1 MKRLLGG
8 VATVLAVST
17 AIGLYIN
24 SSSEEDLNRKS
35 VKATSIPKVEVI
47 EAKTIDYNSLE
58 ELQTELPI
66 AVRGIKT
73 NEKETKLQ
81 YSKIDNSLI
90 GGHTVSNFKITEV
103 LQNNNEASQIEVG
116 NTIPVM
122 EYSFFDEESDTT
134 YTYNGYVNMKE
145 NEEYI
150 LFLLPEE
157 EQTFPVGSISI
168 GKIPVENSTEVEIYQ
183 EDFEANN
190 DTEMVDDYT
199 EEAIENMEK
208 VYEEVRAEYVE

>member
-8 VATVLAVST
+8 VAAVLAVST

-24 SSSEEDLNRKS
+24 SSSEEEPNK
-35 VKATSIPKVEVI
+35 KTIEATSKPKITVI
-47 EAKTIDYNSLE
+47 EAKTIDYSSLE

-66 AVRGIKT
+66 AVKGIKT
-73 NEKETKLQ
+73 DEKKTELQ
-81 YSKIDNSLI
+81 YSKVDNSLI

-103 LQNNNEASQIEVG
+103 LQNNNEAAEIKVG
-116 NTIPVM
+116 NNIPVM
-122 EYSFFDEESDTT
+122 EYSFLDKESDTT
-134 YTYNGYVNMKE
+134 YTYNGYANMRE

-150 LFLLPEE
+150 LFLLPKEE
-157 EQTFPVGSISI
+157 EVFPIGSTSI
-168 GKIPVENSTEVEIYQ
+168 GKIPVEKSTEVEIYK

-190 DTEMVDDYT
+190 DNVDDT
-199 EEAIENMEK
+199 EEVIENIEK